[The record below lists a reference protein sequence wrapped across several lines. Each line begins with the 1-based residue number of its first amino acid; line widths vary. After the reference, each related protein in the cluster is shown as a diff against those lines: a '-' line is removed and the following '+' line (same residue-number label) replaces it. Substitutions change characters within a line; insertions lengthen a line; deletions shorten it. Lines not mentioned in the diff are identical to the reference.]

1 MIGTPSPD
9 AEGRFAQAAPHGAD
23 CSTVRLR
30 PDLHF
35 CRIGARFIF
44 LDLAVDRYFMLE
56 GSAAERFDLWCNETA
71 DAADILWLQDL
82 GLVEPGT
89 AHPARSC
96 PTPPRLSLYD
106 APSARARPWLV
117 AEALYEQ
124 AIACRRVRVEPLAV
138 LLRQGASGSA
148 NLEACR
154 PIAAACLAAARYRKA
169 TDQCLPNALAMRR
182 MLARRGIASDVV
194 IGAALPFSAHC
205 WLQSG
210 ETVLSDPL
218 DSVQNFR
225 PLIAA

>member
-1 MIGTPSPD
+1 MIGTTSPD
-9 AEGRFAQAAPHGAD
+9 AEGRVAQAAPHRWD

-35 CRIGARFIF
+35 CRIGTRFIF
-44 LDLAVDRYFMLE
+44 LDLAVSRYFLLE
-56 GSAAERFDLWCNETA
+56 GPAAERFDLWRNENA
-71 DAADILWLQDL
+71 DASDILWLRDL
-82 GLVEPGT
+82 GLVEPG
-89 AHPARSC
+89 AARPARPC
-96 PTPPRLSLYD
+96 PTAPCLSLYD
-106 APSARARPWLV
+106 LPSARARPWLV

-124 AIACRRVRVEPLAV
+124 AIACRRVRAQPLAV
-138 LLRQGASGSA
+138 LLGQSASGSA
-148 NLEACR
+148 NVDACL
-154 PIAAACLAAARYRKA
+154 PIAAACRVAARYRAA

-182 MLARRGIASDVV
+182 MLARRRIASDLV
-194 IGAALPFSAHC
+194 IGVTLPFSAHC